1 MEQVMAA
8 ITIIA
13 FLSRKAKIAIRFGIA
28 VTFLCAIS
36 TVSLANEQAEN
47 VEAEGQDSV
56 QDEASGVDRFS
67 TLFGSRASIGVQL
80 EDDEA
85 IDLSTSRLQG
95 LDNAISGVGSLK
107 RRLRDDY
114 GLDLGM
120 DFSSLAQWVD
130 KSTTDVDD
138 AWGGVFRT
146 YGRWAVNNRGEANTG
161 FIGFKVEHRTALGGK
176 VPPKSIGSQIGFIGF
191 TDIVFSDDGTLLTE
205 LSYQQR
211 LGAND
216 QAAVIVGRF
225 DPNNYM
231 DILGCCS
238 PWTTFSNLNH
248 LLNMSISLADAS
260 WGVGAGSWLGENEQ
274 WYVSGSVSDANG
286 TLRSGLDWFT
296 GGYEFFKQ
304 VEVGW
309 APSRERRLY
318 TKASMTLWHVDAR
331 EDAGLP
337 ESHGVVVSANKT
349 WDDTWMGFAKA
360 GISDGG
366 AVFYDEYLMLGLGR
380 VFHSNSDRVGL
391 AVGYANPPDPDL
403 DAEKTLEVFYKFQL
417 AKSLQLTPSYQ
428 YIRDPALNP
437 DESSIN
443 LFALRLRLVL

>member
-1 MEQVMAA
+1 MEDVMAA

-13 FLSRKAKIAIRFGIA
+13 FLSRKAELALRFGMA
-28 VTFLCAIS
+28 VAFLCAIS
-36 TVSLANEQAEN
+36 AVSLANEQAEN
-47 VEAEGQDSV
+47 VETEEQEAA
-56 QDEASGVDRFS
+56 QDEESGVGRFS

-80 EDDEA
+80 EDDFL
-85 IDLSTSRLQG
+85 IDESTSRLPA
-95 LDNAISGVGSLK
+95 LDSAISGVGSWK
-107 RRLRDDY
+107 KGLRDDY
-114 GLDLGM
+114 GLELGM
-120 DFSSLAQWVD
+120 DFATLAQWVD
-130 KSTTDVDD
+130 ESLTDVDD

-146 YGRWAVNNRGEANTG
+146 YGRWAVHNRGTDNTG

-176 VPPKSIGSQIGFIGF
+176 TPPKSMRSQIGFVGF
-191 TDIVFSDDGTLLTE
+191 TDIVFSDDGNLLTE

-216 QAAVIVGRF
+216 QAAVVVGRF

-248 LLNMSISLADAS
+248 LLNLSISLADAS

-296 GGYEFFKQ
+296 GGSEFFKQ

-318 TKASMTLWHVDAR
+318 TKTSMTLWHVDER

-337 ESHGVVVSANKT
+337 ESHGIVFSANKT
-349 WDDTWMGFAKA
+349 WDDTWMGFVKA

-366 AVFYDEYLMLGLGR
+366 AVLYDEHLMVGLGR
-380 VFHSNSDRVGL
+380 VFHSNSDRIGL
-391 AVGYANPPDPDL
+391 AVSYANPPDSSL

-428 YIRDPALNP
+428 YIKDPALNP
-437 DESSIN
+437 NESSIN
-443 LFALRLRLVL
+443 LFALRLRFVL